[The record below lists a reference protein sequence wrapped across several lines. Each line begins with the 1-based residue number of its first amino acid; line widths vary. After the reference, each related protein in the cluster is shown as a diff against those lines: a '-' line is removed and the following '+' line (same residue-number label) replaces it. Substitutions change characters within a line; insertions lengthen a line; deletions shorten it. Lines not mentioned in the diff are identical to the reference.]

1 MLRVEL
7 LGPLRAIVGK
17 KFIDIELKGPVKLR
31 EVFMLFD
38 EEVRRM
44 IMDDAGRPQPGLLIL
59 VNGVDVRYLTWLDTV
74 VDEDDVVTL
83 IPSIHGG

>member
-7 LGPLRAIVGK
+7 LGPLRAVVGK
-17 KFIDIELKGPVKLR
+17 RFIDIELKEPIKLR
-31 EVFMLFD
+31 EVFMMFD
-38 EEVRRM
+38 EEIRRM
-44 IMDDAGRPQPGLLIL
+44 IMDEAGRPQPGLLIL